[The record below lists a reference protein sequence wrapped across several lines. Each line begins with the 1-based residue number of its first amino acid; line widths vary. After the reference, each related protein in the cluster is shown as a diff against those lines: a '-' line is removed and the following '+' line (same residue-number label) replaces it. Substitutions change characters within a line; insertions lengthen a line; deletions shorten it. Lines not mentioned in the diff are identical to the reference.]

1 MNKQDKIII
10 IFYIFIAVSYPSFLI
25 YADYSFK
32 NEITIIDLWP
42 KIEETHNFDHTK
54 IVNVNKKTIFN
65 VLTDVEGY
73 TKVLPNNVLSVKI
86 INKTNNLIYAEE
98 KVGMYKIG
106 LTVQVKHTLKPYDEH
121 IVEILDGDARGT
133 IIIQTFN
140 EINNTATEINTLIK
154 PNFHIILVPLNHL
167 PLSEKI
173 HLVDVVINKFEDY
186 LSSNS
191 KME

>member
-86 INKTNNLIYAEE
+86 IILRLWPVEGLVHRLPVLERNRMSFQFPIEPPTVP
-98 KVGMYKIG
+98 VG
-106 LTVQVKHTLKPYDEH
+106 HP
-121 IVEILDGDARGT
+121 
-133 IIIQTFN
+133 
-140 EINNTATEINTLIK
+140 
-154 PNFHIILVPLNHL
+154 
-167 PLSEKI
+167 
-173 HLVDVVINKFEDY
+173 
-186 LSSNS
+186 
-191 KME
+191 